1 MDQQKLKK
9 TAAAKALEFVKDGM
23 VLGLGSGSTAGE
35 FVKQLANKVR
45 DGELKNIVG
54 IPTSE
59 ATGLLAEENGIKL
72 ASLDDHEKID
82 LAIDGADEVDPDL
95 QLIKGL
101 GKALLREKMTEIHAE
116 KFIVIVDASKVVKK
130 LGEKCPLPVEIVP
143 FAYGST
149 INFFNSLPGCKAE
162 LWLEDNDEPTETD
175 NGNYLAK
182 CYFEKGID
190 DPHKIGEML
199 AGRPGVVEHGLFLD
213 MASKVIVAEESG
225 IQIMEK

>member
-1 MDQQKLKK
+1 MDLQELKK
-9 TAAAKALEFVKDGM
+9 MAAAKALEFVKDGM
-23 VLGLGSGSTAGE
+23 VLGLGSGSTAAE
-35 FVKQLANKVR
+35 FVKQLAKKSR

-72 ASLDDHEKID
+72 ASLNDYEKID

-95 QLIKGL
+95 HLIKGL

-143 FAYGST
+143 FAHGST
-149 INFFNSLPGCKAE
+149 LKFLNSLPGCEAE
-162 LWLEDNDEPTETD
+162 LWLEDNEEPAETD

-190 DPHKIGEML
+190 DPHKIAEML

-225 IQIMEK
+225 IQIVEK